1 MDFYADIG
9 ASDTQRPSLFELLAQ
24 EQLRDLLQPAVKY
37 VLAFFAQRY
46 PRYLLRIVNRH
57 EEFYA
62 LLMLVIERHY
72 LRTTNASFSEN
83 FYGLKRRKKPI
94 FEIERANIA
103 AGGAGDHETLT
114 PRARLLSLLF
124 LVGVPY
130 LRAKAEDVYEQ
141 LGGGLDPDLAGAETS
156 QPRQISTSQTA
167 RARMLAAAKQA
178 FKVAYPYANSAY
190 HLWLFAWNIAYLF
203 NKTSYY
209 RPWLALIGVDLRRMT
224 VEDMRMSGVVPSAA
238 TQSQPLVQRLL
249 ALFRPSTI
257 LSSLKQL
264 LPLSLLTL
272 KFLEWWYS
280 PASPARFIERTTQGP
295 PIPPPA
301 PLSPH
306 PKGVGVDPEKY
317 GQCPV
322 CKQEIVNATA
332 LPTGWICCYVCA
344 YQWVKEKGTCPVT
357 KLEVR
362 VDELRKILV

>member
-37 VLAFFAQRY
+37 VLAFFAQRH

-72 LRTTNASFSEN
+72 LRTTGASFSEN
-83 FYGLKRRKKPI
+83 FYGLKRRRRPF
-94 FEIERANIA
+94 FETERATIA
-103 AGGAGDHETLT
+103 TGAPGEHEKLT
-114 PRARLLSLLF
+114 PRDRLLSLLF

-130 LRAKAEDVYEQ
+130 LRAKAEDLYEQ
-141 LGGGLDPDLAGAETS
+141 LGGGLDPELAGAEAS
-156 QPRQISTSQTA
+156 QRRQLTVPQTT
-167 RARMLAAAKQA
+167 RARVLVAAKQT
-178 FKVAYPYANSAY
+178 FKVAYPYANSTY
-190 HLWLFAWNIAYLF
+190 QLWLFAWNIAYLF
-203 NKTSYY
+203 NKTSHY

-224 VEDMRMSGVVPSAA
+224 AQDMRAFDLLPTAS
-238 TQSQPLVQRLL
+238 TQAQTVLQRIL
-249 ALFRPSTI
+249 ALLRPSTL

-264 LPLSLLTL
+264 LPLSLLAL

-280 PASPARFIERTTQGP
+280 PASPARFLQRTTQGP

-301 PLSPH
+301 PLLPH
-306 PKGVGVDPEKY
+306 PKGVGVDLEHH

-322 CKQEIVNATA
+322 CKQEIVNATS
-332 LPTGWICCYVCA
+332 LPTGWVCCYVCA
-344 YQWVKEKGTCPVT
+344 FQWVREKGTCPVT